1 MSKVLLH
8 KIYHQLDIIFPA
20 LIVSM
25 LMLFPDLVSI
35 SIILYILVLITQEK
49 FDYSKIPSGLH
60 FVIISFYLMYVISLI
75 WTTDIKSGLFDCE
88 VKLSLFV
95 FPLITSFLNSSKEK
109 IEKTL
114 LSISWSILIVTAFL
128 ILRSAYSYFTQGLLL
143 TYNDFS
149 INTHPTY
156 YSMYALF
163 AMIYILFQFNNHWKW
178 FILLILSAGII
189 LSSSKA
195 GFISLLF
202 IISVYAF
209 FRWKLIYVLFTIA
222 ILFSITYYLLYKTN
236 YLNFLSDRIK
246 TTQEIFNQYLHN
258 EPLRIESNSVR
269 LYAWKAAVVTILN
282 NNWLIGTGCGD
293 VHQHLNEYFQKNN
306 LQILAEKNINAHNTY
321 FEIWLAI
328 GIIGL
333 ILFLYL
339 IIGIIKK
346 SFKQKVY
353 FGAYYFI
360 SLALFYFTTEA
371 MLETQGGTVF
381 FGLISSLI
389 IKYLKL

>member
-35 SIILYILVLITQEK
+35 SIILYILVLITQK
-49 FDYSKIPSGLH
+49 KLDYSKIPTGLH
-60 FVIISFYLMYVISLI
+60 FTMIIFYLMYVISLI
-75 WTTDIKSGLFDCE
+75 WTTDFKSGLFDCE
-88 VKLSLFV
+88 VKLSMLV
-95 FPLITSFLNSSKEK
+95 FPLVFSFLNSSKEK

-114 LSISWSILIVTAFL
+114 LSISWSIFIVTAFL
-128 ILRSAYSYFTQGLLL
+128 ILRSVYSYFTQGLLL

-163 AMIYILFQFNNHWKW
+163 AMIYILFQFNNIWKW
-178 FILLILSAGII
+178 LIILILSSGII

-195 GFISLLF
+195 GFFSLLF

-209 FRWKLIYVLFTIA
+209 FRGKLIYVLLNIA

-236 YLNFLSDRIK
+236 YLIFLSDRIK
-246 TTQEIFNQYLHN
+246 TTQEVITQYLNN
-258 EPLRIESNSVR
+258 EPLIIETNSVR

-282 NNWLIGTGCGD
+282 NNWLIGVGCGD

-321 FEIWLAI
+321 LEICLSI

-333 ILFLYL
+333 FLFLYL
-339 IIGIIKK
+339 IISIIKK

-353 FGAYYFI
+353 LIAYYFI
-360 SLALFYFTTEA
+360 SIAIFYFTTEA
-371 MLETQGGTVF
+371 VLETQGGTVF

-389 IKYLKL
+389 IKYLNI

>member
-25 LMLFPDLVSI
+25 LMLFPDFVSI
-35 SIILYILVLITQEK
+35 FIILYILVLITQKK
-49 FDYSKIPSGLH
+49 FDYSKIPYGLH
-60 FVIISFYLMYVISLI
+60 FTMISFYLVYVISLI
-75 WTTDIKSGLFDCE
+75 WTKDIKSGLFDCE
-88 VKLSLFV
+88 VKLSLFI
-95 FPLITSFLNSSKEK
+95 FPIIISFLNYSKEK

-114 LSISWSILIVTAFL
+114 FSISCSILIVTTFL

-163 AMIYILFQFNNHWKW
+163 AMIYVLFQFNNHWKW
-178 FILLILSAGII
+178 LILLILSAGII

-202 IISVYAF
+202 IICVYAF
-209 FRWKLIYVLFTIA
+209 FRWRLIYVLFTIA
-222 ILFSITYYLLYKTN
+222 ILFSATYYLLYKTN
-236 YLNFLSDRIK
+236 YLIFLSDRIK
-246 TTQEIFNQYLHN
+246 TTQEIFNKYLHN

-282 NNWLIGTGCGD
+282 NNWLIGVGCGD
-293 VHQHLNEYFQKNN
+293 IHQHLNEYFQKNN

-321 FEIWLAI
+321 LEICLSI

-333 ILFLYL
+333 FLFLYL
-339 IIGIIKK
+339 IISIIKK

-353 FGAYYFI
+353 FITYYFI
-360 SLALFYFTTEA
+360 SIALFYFTTEA
-371 MLETQGGTVF
+371 VLETQGGTVF

-389 IKYLKL
+389 IKYLSI

>member
-1 MSKVLLH
+1 M
-8 KIYHQLDIIFPA
+8 
-20 LIVSM
+20 
-25 LMLFPDLVSI
+25 
-35 SIILYILVLITQEK
+35 
-49 FDYSKIPSGLH
+49 
-60 FVIISFYLMYVISLI
+60 
-75 WTTDIKSGLFDCE
+75 
-88 VKLSLFV
+88 
-95 FPLITSFLNSSKEK
+95 
-109 IEKTL
+109 
-114 LSISWSILIVTAFL
+114 
-128 ILRSAYSYFTQGLLL
+128 
-143 TYNDFS
+143 
-149 INTHPTY
+149 
-156 YSMYALF
+156 
-163 AMIYILFQFNNHWKW
+163 
-178 FILLILSAGII
+178 
-189 LSSSKA
+189 
-195 GFISLLF
+195 
-202 IISVYAF
+202 
-209 FRWKLIYVLFTIA
+209 
-222 ILFSITYYLLYKTN
+222 
-236 YLNFLSDRIK
+236 
-246 TTQEIFNQYLHN
+246 
-258 EPLRIESNSVR
+258 R

-306 LQILAEKNINAHNTY
+306 LHILAEKNINAHNTY